1 MQLSTL
7 HSMVATRFP
16 GSNISVIATSRLV
29 TDVFP
34 NVRVKRAGKK
44 RVSILIGIELR
55 HQPSP
60 PFPPDTAGSP
70 PFPPNTAGSP
80 PFPPDTAGSPPFPPD
95 TAGSPPFPPDTAGS
109 PPFPG
114 MSSSLSEAAK
124 ITALQLELA
133 VERDR
138 RAALELEI
146 DMLKKR
152 IPAESEVQSA
162 AQYQQLL
169 CSEVDSA
176 VCSRQMLLHG
186 PDTVERFAE
195 FSMSAVIT
203 ELQASCPQLYQ
214 LVQQLG
220 CTQRNARDSCLP
232 DEELKGVMAVCTLLN
247 ARSARVKG
255 LQLMISLMLVARAT
269 GRQVHVH
276 TCRVHTRVHKSF

>member
-34 NVRVKRAGKK
+34 NVRAKRVGKK
-44 RVSILIGIELR
+44 KVSNLIGIELR
-55 HQPSP
+55 HQP
-60 PFPPDTAGSP
+60 
-70 PFPPNTAGSP
+70 SP

-114 MSSSLSEAAK
+114 TSSSLSEAAK

-146 DMLKKR
+146 EMLKKR
-152 IPAESEVQSA
+152 VPARSEVQSA

-203 ELQASCPQLYQ
+203 ELQASCPQLYR

-220 CTQRNARDSCLP
+220 CTQRNARGGRLLASFPGSPSFRAIIPCMTFDPPQRKAEGEPGRFCHMIR
-232 DEELKGVMAVCTLLN
+232 VMKRHPYIRYRHERFVSMSSTLCIVGIGL
-247 ARSARVKG
+247 RSETKN
-255 LQLMISLMLVARAT
+255 L
-269 GRQVHVH
+269 
-276 TCRVHTRVHKSF
+276 C